1 MKKIISLLLSL
12 LLIAGCSTPTNNN
25 DSMKAGTYTASAAG
39 YHGDITIAVTVDS
52 GSIKSIEVTDENETE
67 GIGKAALPSLVEQ
80 AVKDQT
86 VEVDVVTGA
95 TITSEG
101 FKVALK
107 DAMTQA
113 GADLSKFSNASG
125 NESIEQVEE
134 TTDVVVVGGGVAGLS
149 AALTAQQQ
157 GKKVILVEKMN
168 IAGGASAMA
177 GAGTTATGSKW
188 QQEDGYKDSPES
200 LKEDML
206 KNGHNYNDE
215 ATLDIF
221 VNTVGAAFDWIV
233 SEDGAHVPYVRTEGG
248 GRTYSAEG
256 RGAGVVTS
264 LTNSFTEGGGTLYL
278 GTKGTELI
286 VEDNVVKGI
295 KATAKGKEYTIHAD
309 AVILATGGFGNNDEM
324 IPDEIQNEYVYAGAA
339 GAEGDG
345 LKMAE
350 AVDAATI
357 NMEFINVQPN
367 SIVMP
372 SGLGQYTNPGVGK
385 AYAVGGAFLVNEKG
399 ERFTNEQGN
408 AYDLIQAM
416 KVNKANY
423 LILNEEAFNAFN
435 EGMMASKIYSE
446 DDVKEWLA
454 NAGTSNPVM
463 IEGKTLADLETSL
476 SLPGG
481 SLSASAE
488 KFDASVK
495 QGKDEYGRELKG
507 EITTDGPYY
516 AIQMWLRYYATLGGL
531 KINDNMQVVNT
542 KNEPIQGLY
551 AAGEVVGGLEGDIYY
566 GGSLFGWAVTS
577 GHNAGLS
584 VIEK

>member
-52 GSIKSIEVTDENETE
+52 DSIKSIEVTDENETE

-295 KATAKGKEYTIHAD
+295 KATAKSKEYTIHAD

-324 IPDEIQNEYVYAGAA
+324 IPEEIQNEYVYAGAA

-385 AYAVGGAFLVNEKG
+385 AYAVGGAFLVNENG

-435 EGMMASKIYSE
+435 EGMLASKIYSE

-454 NAGTSNPVM
+454 NAGASNPVM

-507 EITTDGPYY
+507 EIITDGPYY